1 MEPQHRR
8 VPSAAAVPSEPVSAS
23 DRSRIL
29 AAARKFYIEDKSK
42 IEIADELQISRFK
55 VARLLELGK
64 SLGLVTI
71 TLNDQGAI
79 DDDLSTRLAEHLGLT
94 EALVVEAHGSDDDI
108 RHQVGQTAAELLS
121 TTLSPGDVLGMT
133 WGRTLSALTEVL
145 PSLPR
150 LTVVQLTGAAGVNLY
165 NSPVE
170 LVRQIALNSGGSA
183 HPIFAPLVVG
193 DEGVAEALRR
203 QPDIERAIAQFR
215 NVTTAVVA
223 IGSWDPPESQLLETI
238 RPEERQSLLDRGVV
252 GEVGATLLSAEG
264 AEVAGDFERRCVAI
278 SSAELRALPRVL
290 AVAAGTRKAVATVA
304 AARAGLITGI
314 VADRALAHE
323 VITGSDAVRV
333 DRLDPSA

>member
-1 MEPQHRR
+1 MEPHNRR
-8 VPSAAAVPSEPVSAS
+8 TPPTPAPALEPISAT

-79 DDDLSTRLAEHLGLT
+79 DDDLSARLAEHLGLS
-94 EALVVEAHGSDDDI
+94 EARVVEAHGSDDDI

-121 TTLSPGDVLGMT
+121 ETLSPGDVLGMT

-193 DEGVAEALRR
+193 DEGVAEALRH

-215 NVTTAVVA
+215 AVTTAVVA

-238 RPEERQSLLDRGVV
+238 RPEERQALLDRGVV

-264 AEVAGDFERRCVAI
+264 EEVAADFERRCVAI
-278 SSAELRALPRVL
+278 SSTELRALPRVL
-290 AVAAGTRKAVATVA
+290 AVAAGARKAVATTA

-314 VADRALAHE
+314 VADRALAQQ
-323 VITGSDAVRV
+323 VLAGSDPVGDATLHR
-333 DRLDPSA
+333 SA